1 MLCNP
6 LFFGVFVFAGRRGEL
21 LAPERISGKE
31 VRKVLKKAGNQ
42 SDSPEA
48 VWFQCFLAYQVKYRT
63 NRIAVSTQDPG

>member
-1 MLCNP
+1 MLHDP

-21 LAPERISGKE
+21 LSSKNFKQRSAKGSE
-31 VRKVLKKAGNQ
+31 KKPGNQ
-42 SDSPEA
+42 RDSPEA

>member
-1 MLCNP
+1 MLHDP

-21 LAPERISGKE
+21 LAPKNLRQRSVKRC
-31 VRKVLKKAGNQ
+31 RKKPGNQ